1 MLTLEPVRLQG
12 NYKNIVLSFSTLGLE
27 KVQMWARK
35 SCFSTLDCPD
45 SEDCFWRAALV
56 RVILAPSLTGSPVI
70 VIIIILI
77 NIIIILINIIIIII
91 IVIIIG
97 PNWVA
102 CDCDMLPTTYCSRTT
117 LKAKYKFHTDA
128 DRESFLLRNSV
139 SNKPKVRGHKKF
151 EVA

>member
-77 NIIIILINIIIIII
+77 NIIIIII

-139 SNKPKVRGHKKF
+139 SNKPKLRGHKKF

>member
-77 NIIIILINIIIIII
+77 NIIFIIIII

-97 PNWVA
+97 PTWVA

-117 LKAKYKFHTDA
+117 LKAKYKFHTDDA
-128 DRESFLLRNSV
+128 DRESSLLRNSV
-139 SNKPKVRGHKKF
+139 SNKPKLRGHKKF

>member
-70 VIIIILI
+70 VIIIIII
-77 NIIIILINIIIIII
+77 NIIIIIIIII

-128 DRESFLLRNSV
+128 DRESYLLRNSV
-139 SNKPKVRGHKKF
+139 SNKPKLRGHKKF

>member
-77 NIIIILINIIIIII
+77 IIIIII
-91 IVIIIG
+91 IIIIKIIIIISTRYLHLYSLHLDPPG
-97 PNWVA
+97 RCRLIKDSLQFKTFSKLNYSTFA
-102 CDCDMLPTTYCSRTT
+102 ELNSRTLCIRQT
-117 LKAKYKFHTDA
+117 CSL
-128 DRESFLLRNSV
+128 V
-139 SNKPKVRGHKKF
+139 SP
-151 EVA
+151 

>member
-77 NIIIILINIIIIII
+77 NIIIII
-91 IVIIIG
+91 IIIG

-128 DRESFLLRNSV
+128 DRESYLLRNSV
-139 SNKPKVRGHKKF
+139 SNKPKLRGHKKF